1 MPSFRV
7 FSIPS
12 QRQEQ
17 YSSIESEKSFS
28 ARHHKTACHV
38 KPPFCESPDADM
50 PLPSMVFWPP
60 PEPPP
65 PSADADR
72 CAADRVNAPEETELA
87 AATVNGN
94 NENLRAA
101 GNATPSAPGETSPFE
116 MPYAESLLAGVTAM
130 LVMAVAQRA
139 IGMVRA
145 ILFCR
150 WLDPD
155 QLGLWDMAWGF
166 ITLMA
171 PLAVLSLPGA
181 FGRYAEHFAQRG
193 ALRPFIRRTAAFCVG
208 SAAVFLAMIVVL
220 KQPLAELVFGDLS
233 YGGLMLFVAA
243 ALTTTISYNYLT
255 SLLTA
260 LRQARRVALL
270 DFLNSGMFALLGIV
284 FLAAGASTA
293 HAVVLAW
300 SGACLVCLL
309 PAGRWLAQ
317 TWRRLDEPAEPLG
330 PGAVARK
337 MAPLAAGIM
346 VVNLLTNLFGLADR
360 ALIVHFAPGDAL
372 AVLGQYHSSRVLPLL
387 LVSVAGLLAA
397 IILPH
402 LSHDWEAGRR
412 NRAAARLSLVL
423 KLSAWGLT
431 AASAGLLFFGPF
443 LFTGAWGQ
451 KFADGLAVLPWTL
464 ALCVWFGMV
473 MLAQQYLWC
482 AERTRWVC
490 VALAVGLAINV
501 GLNIFLLPRW
511 GLHGAVWGTT
521 IANGMTLLMI
531 LAMNC
536 RLGFCC
542 DRGLGLALLAPL
554 MLPLGELPTLGMLV
568 GLAACAAANCGLL
581 SDEERAIIHE
591 RLRPQRSTDDA
602 KRTDQSNGHNAVR

>member
-1 MPSFRV
+1 MPPV
-7 FSIPS
+7 DP
-12 QRQEQ
+12 
-17 YSSIESEKSFS
+17 
-28 ARHHKTACHV
+28 
-38 KPPFCESPDADM
+38 
-50 PLPSMVFWPP
+50 
-60 PEPPP
+60 
-65 PSADADR
+65 
-72 CAADRVNAPEETELA
+72 
-87 AATVNGN
+87 AT
-94 NENLRAA
+94 
-101 GNATPSAPGETSPFE
+101 FE

-220 KQPLAELVFGDLS
+220 RQPLAELVFGDLS
-233 YGGLMLFVAA
+233 YGRLMLTAAA
-243 ALTTTISYNYLT
+243 ALTTTITYNYLT

-260 LRQARRVALL
+260 LRQARRVAML
-270 DFLNSGMFALLGIV
+270 DFLNSGMFALLGIGL
-284 FLAAGASTA
+284 LAAGASTA

-309 PAGRWLAQ
+309 PAGRWLSQ
-317 TWRRLDEPAEPLG
+317 TWRRLDEPVAPLAR
-330 PGAVARK
+330 GAVARK

-346 VVNLLTNLFGLADR
+346 VVNLLTNLFGLADP
-360 ALIVHFAPGDAL
+360 ALIVHFAPGDSL

-387 LVSVAGLLAA
+387 LVSVAGLLSA

-402 LSHDWEAGRR
+402 LSHDWEAGRPR
-412 NRAAARLSLVL
+412 QAAARLSLAL
-423 KLSAWGLT
+423 KVSSWGLT
-431 AASAGLLFFGPF
+431 AASAGLLLFGPM

-464 ALCVWFGMV
+464 TMCVWFGIV

-490 VALAVGLAINV
+490 AALAVGLAINV
-501 GLNIFLLPRW
+501 GLNIVLLPRW

-521 IANGMTLLMI
+521 VANGVTLLII

-542 DRGLGLALLAPL
+542 DRGLALALLAPL
-554 MLPLGELPTLGMLV
+554 MLPLGALPTLGLLV
-568 GLAACAAANCGLL
+568 GLAACAAAGCGLL
-581 SDEERAIIHE
+581 SDEEREMIRQ
-591 RLRPQRSTDDA
+591 RLQRHSPASEATTTDEPA
-602 KRTDQSNGHNAVR
+602 SGR